1 MSAIKISTCA
11 PFSFSAAATALG
23 TAKSYSRSTAMRTL
37 LPGMVLL
44 YPTNPM
50 WLSRF
55 SRQFASSRATGIS
68 LERSADRSPNRSSR
82 SSFGTELLIPTPS
95 SAVSHIEPPLFYRS
109 SSPWRPL
116 RLCAGLHLSDSLL
129 YLATTLS
136 SQRFLLRYRQC
147 SLIQLT
153 ISIRLANQTSEN
165 DLAYL
170 IASSYTLPVAG
181 NAIWQ
186 CIARVSILGSS
197 PTPRRADR

>member
-95 SAVSHIEPPLFYRS
+95 SAVSHIEPPILFYAFPWVFLFPLASLAALREIGLSRFSNLSRQDPKPAKIS
-109 SSPWRPL
+109 SSL
-116 RLCAGLHLSDSLL
+116 QTMFLHPIDDLDSLGEPDVGKRL
-129 YLATTLS
+129 GVLDRLIVHFARGRECHLAM
-136 SQRFLLRYRQC
+136 
-147 SLIQLT
+147 
-153 ISIRLANQTSEN
+153 
-165 DLAYL
+165 
-170 IASSYTLPVAG
+170 
-181 NAIWQ
+181 
-186 CIARVSILGSS
+186 
-197 PTPRRADR
+197 